1 MAFFDNLTRKAQ
13 DVASV
18 AGEKAK
24 MAADTAKINMQI
36 ASEQRE
42 IEGSRAA
49 AAAALTRST
58 SAPASSAPPGSM
70 LTA

>member
-24 MAADTAKINMQI
+24 MAADTAKINMQS

-42 IEGSRAA
+42 NHRRMVYGR
-49 AAAALTRST
+49 TC
-58 SAPASSAPPGSM
+58 G
-70 LTA
+70 